1 MTNREIGRKID
12 NALKHIPPKEL
23 EELPKTRYGLSQW
36 HSYEHFIWKTGEQIR
51 QMLLK
56 NKNIVLSDKQIE
68 KIILVLTAIVNTA

>member
-51 QMLLK
+51 QMK
-56 NKNIVLSDKQIE
+56 
-68 KIILVLTAIVNTA
+68 